1 MRSRDNSPLP
11 ATNPAFPA
19 NPLFDEQV
27 QHLAE
32 AHFLV
37 LLWAAQGED
46 RKIRY
51 NITNCFDD
59 LKHVGL
65 TRTKQTAVAIV
76 DTLRALR
83 FIDLRDEGNRKN
95 LYITTHGARALEGLV
110 LRQSYTPKQSAFLEG
125 RAP

>member
-95 LYITTHGARALEGLV
+95 LYITTHGARAPCV
-110 LRQSYTPKQSAFLEG
+110 VM
-125 RAP
+125 